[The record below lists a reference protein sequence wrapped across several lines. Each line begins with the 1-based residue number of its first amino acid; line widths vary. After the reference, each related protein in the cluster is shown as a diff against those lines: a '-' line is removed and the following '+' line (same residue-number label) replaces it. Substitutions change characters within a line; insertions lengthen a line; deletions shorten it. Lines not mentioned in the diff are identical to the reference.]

1 MFGIRI
7 NFVDGPIALVITG
20 IPDAEKARAIAFNA
34 NKARDVAKCDILSAD
49 MLPTTSS
56 PTVTVRDHETGAII

>member
-1 MFGIRI
+1 MFAVKID
-7 NFVDGPIALVITG
+7 FVDGPISLVITG
-20 IPDAEKARAIAFNA
+20 VPDADKARAIAFNA
-34 NKARDVAKCDILSAD
+34 NKARDVNKCDILAAD